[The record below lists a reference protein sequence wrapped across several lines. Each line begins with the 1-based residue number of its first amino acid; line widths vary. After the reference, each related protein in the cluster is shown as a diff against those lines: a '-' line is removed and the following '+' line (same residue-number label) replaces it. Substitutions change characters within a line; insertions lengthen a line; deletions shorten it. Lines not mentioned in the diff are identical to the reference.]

1 MLRLAHTAADGTHT
15 YRDRIG
21 RDVAHAGGSPPT
33 IAGIAAA
40 PAHTDWQVYGS
51 PTQAEGLV
59 LLIRPGWM
67 PDDVALETGLEDW
80 VLLTT
85 DDLAEFATE

>member
-21 RDVAHAGGSPPT
+21 RDVAHAGSPST

-51 PTQAEGLV
+51 PIQAEGLV

-67 PDDVALETGLEDW
+67 PEDVPLEPGLEDW
-80 VLLTT
+80 VLLGAE
-85 DDLAEFATE
+85 DLAELAGE